1 MQQIIEYKNFGKCV
15 QFEENGMI
23 VMVTIDVGPR
33 IIYFG
38 DKQNNILKEDLE
50 RKVQVYNDAYKDN
63 WHLYG
68 GHRLW
73 KSPENIC
80 TYVADNKPVSYRLN
94 EHGGT
99 FISNIDPKFDYILD
113 IGIKKNKVYIENT
126 IVSKS
131 KNIESIAAWALTVMD
146 IGGELTVNLN
156 KKMDDLNPQQN
167 LVIWPYTDIYDER
180 IKISKEKLIV
190 QQKSGLEPLKLGLFL
205 NTPEAEYSL
214 KGMKF
219 KCKFKEEKST
229 GKYGDFM
236 SNMEI
241 YTSGDIL
248 EIEGLSSMRDL
259 KCGESV
265 TLHEE
270 WSLIN

>member
-1 MQQIIEYKNFGKCV
+1 MQQILEYKNFGKCV

-63 WHLYG
+63 WYLYG

-80 TYVADNKPVSYRLN
+80 TYVADNNPVSYRLK
-94 EHGGT
+94 EYGGT

-113 IGIKKNKVYIENT
+113 ISIKKNKVYIENT

-180 IKISKEKLIV
+180 IKISKEKLII

-219 KCKFKEEKST
+219 KCKFKEENTT

-265 TLHEE
+265 TLYEE

>member
-1 MQQIIEYKNFGKCV
+1 MQQILEYKNFGKCV

-63 WHLYG
+63 WYLYG

-113 IGIKKNKVYIENT
+113 IDIKKNNVYIENT

-131 KNIESIAAWALTVMD
+131 KNIENIAAWALTVMD

-167 LVIWPYTDIYDER
+167 LVIWPYTNIYDER
-180 IKISKEKLIV
+180 IKITKEKLII
-190 QQKSGLEPLKLGLFL
+190 QQKSGLEALKLGLFL

-219 KCKFKEEKST
+219 KCKFKEENTT

-265 TLHEE
+265 TLYEE

>member
-38 DKQNNILKEDLE
+38 NKKNNILKEDLE

-63 WHLYG
+63 WYLYG

-94 EHGGT
+94 EYGGR

-113 IGIKKNKVYIENT
+113 IGIKKNNVYIENT

-180 IKISKEKLIV
+180 IKISKEKLII

-214 KGMKF
+214 KGIRF
-219 KCKFKEEKST
+219 KCKFKEENTT

-259 KCGESV
+259 KGGESV
-265 TLHEE
+265 TLYEE

>member
-15 QFEENGMI
+15 KFEENGMI

-38 DKQNNILKEDLE
+38 DNKNNILKEDLE

-63 WHLYG
+63 WYLYG

-80 TYVADNKPVSYRLN
+80 TYVADNKPVSYSLN
-94 EHGGT
+94 EYGGT

-113 IGIKKNKVYIENT
+113 IGIKKNNVHIENT
-126 IVSKS
+126 IVAKS

-146 IGGELTVNLN
+146 VGGELTVNLN
-156 KKMDDLNPQQN
+156 KKIDDLNPQQN
-167 LVIWPYTDIYDER
+167 LVVWPYTDIYDER
-180 IKISKEKLIV
+180 IKISKEKLVI

-205 NTPEAEYSL
+205 NTPEAEYTL

-219 KCKFKEEKST
+219 KCKFKEENST
-229 GKYGDFM
+229 GKYSDFM

-265 TLHEE
+265 TLYEE

>member
-1 MQQIIEYKNFGKCV
+1 MQQILEYKNFGKCV

-63 WHLYG
+63 WYLYG

-94 EHGGT
+94 EHVGT

-113 IGIKKNKVYIENT
+113 IDIKKNNVYIENT

-131 KNIESIAAWALTVMD
+131 KNIENIAAWALTVMD

-167 LVIWPYTDIYDER
+167 LVIWPYTNIYDER
-180 IKISKEKLIV
+180 IKITKEKLII

-219 KCKFKEEKST
+219 KCKFKEENTT

-265 TLHEE
+265 TLYEE

>member
-1 MQQIIEYKNFGKCV
+1 MQQILEYKNFGKCV

-63 WHLYG
+63 WYLYG

-73 KSPENIC
+73 KSPEDIC
-80 TYVADNKPVSYRLN
+80 TYVADNKPVSYRLK
-94 EHGGT
+94 EYGGT

-113 IGIKKNKVYIENT
+113 ISIKKNKVYIENT

-167 LVIWPYTDIYDER
+167 LVIWPYTNIYDER
-180 IKISKEKLIV
+180 IKITKEKLII

-219 KCKFKEEKST
+219 KCKFKEKNST

-265 TLHEE
+265 TLYEE

>member
-38 DKQNNILKEDLE
+38 NKKNNILKEDLE

-63 WHLYG
+63 WYLYG

-94 EHGGT
+94 EYGGR

-113 IGIKKNKVYIENT
+113 IGIKKNNVYIENT

-180 IKISKEKLIV
+180 IKISKEKLII

-214 KGMKF
+214 KGIRF
-219 KCKFKEEKST
+219 KCKFKEENTT

-265 TLHEE
+265 TLYEE

>member
-15 QFEENGMI
+15 RFEENGMI
-23 VMVTIDVGPR
+23 IMVTIDVGPR

-63 WHLYG
+63 WYLYG

-73 KSPENIC
+73 KSPEDIC

-156 KKMDDLNPQQN
+156 KKKDDLNPQQN
-167 LVIWPYTDIYDER
+167 LVIWPYTNIYDER
-180 IKISKEKLIV
+180 IKITKEKLII

-219 KCKFKEEKST
+219 KCKFKEENTT

-265 TLHEE
+265 TLYEE

>member
-63 WHLYG
+63 WYLYG

-113 IGIKKNKVYIENT
+113 IDIKKNNVYIENT

-131 KNIESIAAWALTVMD
+131 KNIENIAAWALTVMD

-167 LVIWPYTDIYDER
+167 LVIWPYTNIYDER
-180 IKISKEKLIV
+180 IKITKEKLII

-219 KCKFKEEKST
+219 KCKFKEENTT

-241 YTSGDIL
+241 YTGGDIL

-265 TLHEE
+265 TLYEE

>member
-63 WHLYG
+63 WYLYG

-94 EHGGT
+94 EHGGI

-180 IKISKEKLIV
+180 IKISKEKLVI
-190 QQKSGLEPLKLGLFL
+190 QQKIGLEPLKLGLFL

-219 KCKFKEEKST
+219 KCKFKEENTT

-241 YTSGDIL
+241 YASGDIL

-265 TLHEE
+265 TLYEE

>member
-50 RKVQVYNDAYKDN
+50 RKVQVYNDAYKGN
-63 WHLYG
+63 WYLYG

-94 EHGGT
+94 EDGGT

-113 IGIKKNKVYIENT
+113 IGIKKNNVHIENT

-180 IKISKEKLIV
+180 IKISKEKLII

-265 TLHEE
+265 TLYEE

>member
-1 MQQIIEYKNFGKCV
+1 MQQILEYKNFGKCV
-15 QFEENGMI
+15 RFEENGMI

-63 WHLYG
+63 WYLYG

-73 KSPENIC
+73 KSPEDIC
-80 TYVADNKPVSYRLN
+80 TYVADNKPVSYRLK
-94 EHGGT
+94 EYGGT

-113 IGIKKNKVYIENT
+113 ISIKKNKVYIENT

-167 LVIWPYTDIYDER
+167 LVIWPYTNIYDER
-180 IKISKEKLIV
+180 IKITKEKLII

-219 KCKFKEEKST
+219 KCKFKEKNST

-265 TLHEE
+265 TLYEE

>member
-15 QFEENGMI
+15 RFEENGMI

-63 WHLYG
+63 WYLYG

-73 KSPENIC
+73 KSPEDIC

-113 IGIKKNKVYIENT
+113 ISIKKNNVYIQNT

-156 KKMDDLNPQQN
+156 KKMDELNPQQN
-167 LVIWPYTDIYDER
+167 LVIWPYTNIYDER
-180 IKISKEKLIV
+180 IKISKEKLII

-219 KCKFKEEKST
+219 KCKFKEENST

-265 TLHEE
+265 TLYEE

>member
-63 WHLYG
+63 WYLYG

-180 IKISKEKLIV
+180 IKISKEKLTV

-265 TLHEE
+265 TLYEE

>member
-1 MQQIIEYKNFGKCV
+1 MQQILEYKNFGKCV

-63 WHLYG
+63 WYLYG

-229 GKYGDFM
+229 EKYGDFM

-265 TLHEE
+265 TLYEE

>member
-63 WHLYG
+63 WYLYG

-94 EHGGT
+94 EYGGT

-229 GKYGDFM
+229 EKYGDFM

-265 TLHEE
+265 TLYEE

>member
-15 QFEENGMI
+15 RFEENGMI

-63 WHLYG
+63 WYLYG

-73 KSPENIC
+73 KSPEDIC

-131 KNIESIAAWALTVMD
+131 KNIESNAAWALTVMD

-156 KKMDDLNPQQN
+156 KKKDDLNPQQN
-167 LVIWPYTDIYDER
+167 LVIWPYTNIYDER
-180 IKISKEKLIV
+180 IKITKEKLII

-219 KCKFKEEKST
+219 KCKFKEENTT

-265 TLHEE
+265 TLYEE